1 MKIPQKILSR
11 QDEIT
16 NNFLKEIDNHLAD
29 LLAGR
34 VEDMFEIKEF
44 ADKLHIH
51 PIHLTNTV
59 KLATGNHPCHYFE
72 NKILE
77 IARQKLEENELSINE
92 IASLLT
98 FDPSNFT
105 KWFKKFQGVTP
116 TRYRKEFNIKK

>member
-1 MKIPQKILSR
+1 MKIPQKILTR
-11 QDEIT
+11 KHEIT
-16 NNFLKEIDNHLAD
+16 NGFLEEIDKHLAD

-44 ADKLHIH
+44 ADVLHIH

-59 KLATGNHPCHYFE
+59 KLVTGNHPCHYFE

-77 IARQKLEENELSINE
+77 IARQKLEENELSINK

-98 FDPSNFT
+98 YDPSNFT

-116 TRYRKEFNIKK
+116 TQYRKEFSINK